1 MTAICHRSLTHFDPG
16 PQSEKS
22 VNIKQRKENS
32 KVLALRTLHCLPAM
46 PSRHEDLVAE
56 PPSTINP
63 YQVLGIEE
71 QATADEIKSAYRKK
85 ALQHHPGPS
94 LCLLFR
100 TVFDGALPDEKR

>member
-1 MTAICHRSLTHFDPG
+1 
-16 PQSEKS
+16 
-22 VNIKQRKENS
+22 
-32 KVLALRTLHCLPAM
+32 M

-56 PPSTINP
+56 PPSINP

-94 LCLLFR
+94 LSRLFP
-100 TVFDGALPDEKR
+100 LPDEKR